1 MLRDHDYD
9 ALTTETLGHAA
20 AATGLIAQSLKFDG
34 AVTLQIQSSGVLR
47 MLVMQC
53 TSELDLRGMA
63 SAEPGKVATDFAAL
77 IEEGHCAVTVN
88 VGERPYQGIV
98 EIDDTSLA
106 ASLEHYFARSV
117 QVPCHVVLVANED
130 VAGGVLLQQIPGQA
144 IDEDDWNRLHFL
156 AETLGFADFES
167 AAGIKLI
174 GKLFA
179 EDDVRVYERRAV
191 NFRCRCSQQ
200 KTEDVLKMQT
210 RRERRWPSRATSRS
224 SASIVGGNGHSM
236 RWTSS
241 GCSSKMSFRALT
253 RFSNPPLQTQTRQTL
268 AAASIAGISQ
278 SLGQLLPT
286 GGPEVRKLAW

>member
-63 SAEPGKVATDFAAL
+63 SAEPGKVAADFAAL

-200 KTEDVLKMQT
+200 KTEDVLKMLGEDEA
-210 RRERRWPSRATSRS
+210 RE
-224 SASIVGGNGHSM
+224 
-236 RWTSS
+236 
-241 GCSSKMSFRALT
+241 
-253 RFSNPPLQTQTRQTL
+253 TL
-268 AAASIAGISQ
+268 AEQGDIEVICEYCGRKRTFDAVDVERLFIENVVQ
-278 SLGQLLPT
+278 
-286 GGPEVRKLAW
+286 GPDSVQ